1 MPATLT
7 LVFVFAVLLG
17 GIRLRLGLAT
27 SIVGASFILAML
39 RGLSWL
45 QWVGALPAALLSR
58 QTVLLAVMITV
69 ILVFS
74 SVYAASGQSARFLA
88 AVRGRIASPE
98 LLVTFFPALIGLLP
112 MPGGAI
118 FSAPMV
124 AQAAADLELSP
135 EDQSLINYW
144 FRHVWELAWPLYPG
158 IILAASLAHMPVT
171 EVMAFMWPGP
181 MTAMALGWWWILRPV
196 RSRGGW
202 RRFSQAGT
210 PASGLL
216 DGLPLAVAIGGA
228 VVGEWGCARLLPHLP
243 MEWAVVAAMVV
254 ATVVSLLR
262 SQGQW
267 RTILQGAA
275 RNNILALL
283 VVVAAVF
290 VFKEVLARGQVVD
303 ALAAELGGGGAVVL
317 LAVVLP
323 FAVGGISGITM
334 AFVGATFPLL
344 FGLAVSTGQQ
354 AQIPALLCLGLY
366 SGFAG
371 IMASP
376 MHICYLVTCRYFRVD
391 PARLLPRIVLPS
403 LMFIPVG
410 LVSYLVLA

>member
-17 GIRLRLGLAT
+17 GIRARLGLAT
-27 SIVGASFILAML
+27 SIVGASFALAML

-45 QWVGALPAALLSR
+45 QWLGALPAALLSR

-181 MTAMALGWWWILRPV
+181 LTAMALGWWWILRPV

-391 PARLLPRIVLPS
+391 PARLLPRIALPS

>member
-17 GIRLRLGLAT
+17 GIRARLGLAT
-27 SIVGASFILAML
+27 SIVGASFALAML

-45 QWVGALPAALLSR
+45 QWLGALPAALLSR

-181 MTAMALGWWWILRPV
+181 LTAMALGWWWILRPV

-243 MEWAVVAAMVV
+243 MEWAVVAAMV
-254 ATVVSLLR
+254 AAAVVSLVR
-262 SQGQW
+262 SQAQW
-267 RTILQGAA
+267 RPTLQEAA
-275 RNNILALL
+275 KNNILGLL
-283 VVVAAVF
+283 AVVAAVF

-303 ALAAELGGGGAVVL
+303 ALAAELGGGGAVTL

-323 FAVGGISGITM
+323 FAVGSISGITM

-391 PARLLPRIVLPS
+391 PARLLPRIALPS

>member
-17 GIRLRLGLAT
+17 GIRARLGLAT
-27 SIVGASFILAML
+27 SIVGASFALAML

-45 QWVGALPAALLSR
+45 QWLGALPAALLSR

-181 MTAMALGWWWILRPV
+181 LTAMALGWWWILRPV

>member
-7 LVFVFAVLLG
+7 LILVFAVLLA

-27 SIVGASFILAML
+27 SILGASFILAVL
-39 RGLSWL
+39 RDLSWW
-45 QWVGALPAALLSR
+45 QWLGAFPAALLSR
-58 QTVLLAVMITV
+58 QAVLLAVMITV
-69 ILVFS
+69 ILIFS

-88 AVRGRIASPE
+88 AVRGRIVWTE
-98 LLVTFFPALIGLLP
+98 LLVIFFPALIGLLP

-124 AQAAADLELSP
+124 AQAAADLDLSA

-158 IILAASLAHMPVT
+158 IILAASLAHMPVAK
-171 EVMAFMWPGP
+171 VMAFMWPGP
-181 MTAMALGWWWILRPV
+181 LVAIALGWWWILRPLRA
-196 RSRGGW
+196 RSGW
-202 RRFSQAGT
+202 RQFSRHT
-210 PASGLL
+210 ASLPGLQ
-216 DGLPLAVAIGGA
+216 DGLPLAVAIGGS
-228 VVGEWGCARLLPHLP
+228 VLGEWGCARLVPQLS
-243 MEWAVVAAMVV
+243 MEWAVVAAMV
-254 ATVVSLLR
+254 AAAVVSLLR
-262 SQGQW
+262 SPGKW
-267 RTILQGAA
+267 RSTLREAA
-275 RNNILALL
+275 KNNIVGLLA
-283 VVVAAVF
+283 VVAAVF

-303 ALAAELGGGGAVVL
+303 ALAAELGGGKALVF

-323 FAVGGISGITM
+323 FVVGSISGITM

-354 AQIPALLCLGLY
+354 GQIPALLCLGLY
-366 SGFAG
+366 CGFAG

-403 LMFIPVG
+403 LLFIPVG
-410 LVSYLVLA
+410 LASYLVLA

>member
-17 GIRLRLGLAT
+17 GIRARLGLAT
-27 SIVGASFILAML
+27 SIVGASFALAML

-45 QWVGALPAALLSR
+45 QWLGALPAALLSR

-181 MTAMALGWWWILRPV
+181 LTAMALGWWWILRPV

-323 FAVGGISGITM
+323 FAVGSISGITM

>member
-7 LVFVFAVLLG
+7 LVVVFALLLG
-17 GIRLRLGLAT
+17 GIRARLGLAT
-27 SIVGASFILAML
+27 SIVGASFALAML

-45 QWVGALPAALLSR
+45 QWLGALPAALLSR

-124 AQAAADLELSP
+124 AQAAADLDLSP

-158 IILAASLAHMPVT
+158 IILAASLARMPVA
-171 EVMAFMWPGP
+171 EVLAFMWPGP
-181 MTAMALGWWWILRPV
+181 MVAMALGWWWILRPA
-196 RSRGGW
+196 RSRGQWG
-202 RRFSQAGT
+202 RFAQEGA
-210 PASGLL
+210 PVSGLL

-228 VVGEWGCARLLPHLP
+228 VLGEWGCARLLPHLP
-243 MEWAVVAAMVV
+243 MEWAVVVAMV
-254 ATVVSLLR
+254 AAAGVSLVR
-262 SQGQW
+262 SQAQW
-267 RTILQGAA
+267 RLTLQEAA
-275 RNNILALL
+275 QNNIFGLLA
-283 VVVAAVF
+283 VVAAVF

-323 FAVGGISGITM
+323 FVVGSISGITM

-344 FGLAVSTGQQ
+344 FGLATSTGQQ

-391 PARLLPRIVLPS
+391 PARLLPRIALPS

>member
-45 QWVGALPAALLSR
+45 QWLGALPAALLS
-58 QTVLLAVMITV
+58 QQAVLLAVMITV
-69 ILVFS
+69 ILAFS

-124 AQAAADLELSP
+124 AQAAADLDLSP

-158 IILAASLAHMPVT
+158 IILAASLAHVPVT

-181 MTAMALGWWWILRPV
+181 MTAMALGWWWILRPA
-196 RSRGGW
+196 RARGQWG
-202 RRFSQAGT
+202 RFAQEGA
-210 PASGLL
+210 PVSGLL
-216 DGLPLAVAIGGA
+216 DGLPLVVAIGGA

-243 MEWAVVAAMVV
+243 MEWAVVAAMV
-254 ATVVSLLR
+254 AAAVVSLVR
-262 SQGQW
+262 SQAQW
-267 RTILQGAA
+267 RPTLQEAA
-275 RNNILALL
+275 KNNILGLL
-283 VVVAAVF
+283 AVVAAVF

-303 ALAAELGGGGAVVL
+303 ALAAELGGGGAVTL

-323 FAVGGISGITM
+323 FAVGSISGITM

-344 FGLAVSTGQQ
+344 FGLAASTGQQ

-391 PARLLPRIVLPS
+391 PARLLPRIALPS

>member
-45 QWVGALPAALLSR
+45 QWVGALPAALLS
-58 QTVLLAVMITV
+58 QQAVLLAVMITV
-69 ILVFS
+69 ILAFS

-124 AQAAADLELSP
+124 AQAAADLDLSP

-158 IILAASLAHMPVT
+158 IILAASLAHVPVT

-181 MTAMALGWWWILRPV
+181 MTAMALGWWWILRPA
-196 RSRGGW
+196 RARGQWG
-202 RRFSQAGT
+202 RFAQEGA
-210 PASGLL
+210 PVSGLL
-216 DGLPLAVAIGGA
+216 DGLPLVVAIGGA

-391 PARLLPRIVLPS
+391 PARLLPRIALPS